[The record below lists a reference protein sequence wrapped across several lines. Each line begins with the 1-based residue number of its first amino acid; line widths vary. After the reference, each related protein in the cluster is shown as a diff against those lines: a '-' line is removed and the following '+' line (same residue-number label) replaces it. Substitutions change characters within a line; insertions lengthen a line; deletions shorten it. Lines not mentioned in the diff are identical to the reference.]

1 MNISLFF
8 DKGRMIEY
16 LRQDIPAQTLTIT
29 PKKRDAEKLHPH
41 NQFTQAIK
49 PQLFDFDTTRS
60 RNFLLLNT
68 LRQRNVKHTV
78 YHLSLNGVKVDVFRK
93 SKALMV

>member
-1 MNISLFF
+1 MNILLFF

-16 LRQDIPAQTLTIT
+16 LHQDVPTETLTIT
-29 PKKRDAEKLHPH
+29 TKKGMQKNCTPTINSPD
-41 NQFTQAIK
+41 NQT
-49 PQLFDFDTTRS
+49 QLFDFDTTRS

-78 YHLSLNGVKVDVFRK
+78 HHLSLNSVKVDIFRK